1 MYKYLR
7 SCRQDVVLTFSSED
21 DEKSVKEL
29 NALHLATEGIEPLL
43 LSELVDNREVLPESM
58 PSRIIR
64 SVLGLSELMNDIS
77 DSDSERSPINFPL
90 KPFGLENGDLYLKTL
105 RTNLGFYIY
114 FLKKDVFSYRL
125 ANLIQGVGEQRG
137 KQ

>member
-1 MYKYLR
+1 M
-7 SCRQDVVLTFSSED
+7 
-21 DEKSVKEL
+21 
-29 NALHLATEGIEPLL
+29 ATEGIEPLL

-77 DSDSERSPINFPL
+77 DSDSERSPNNFPL
-90 KPFGLENGDLYLKTL
+90 KPFGGLENGDLYLKTL

-114 FLKKDVFSYRL
+114 FLKKDVFH
-125 ANLIQGVGEQRG
+125 IDWQI
-137 KQ
+137 